1 MAYDDRDNVI
11 PFGVPHDGGDDPV
24 FEARLQRALAV
35 AVPADL
41 GERIVLRQ
49 TTVARREA
57 DAARRP
63 RLAWR
68 AAAVLA
74 LGVATAGLF
83 ITATPPVQA
92 LPELA
97 VDHTLHHEPGAT
109 ARTARVAPSQVRALF
124 ARGGVVMDGTPPVV
138 HYINLC
144 DLGRDLSVHFVSQ
157 QPGGPVTLYYVPGR
171 VESMR
176 MDFRQGGFSGRS
188 VPLAR
193 GSLVMLAASDADF
206 DHLERDWQQAIDPGS
221 AVPASR

>member
-1 MAYDDRDNVI
+1 MADDERDNVI
-11 PFGVPHDGGDDPV
+11 PFAAPRDGGDDPV
-24 FEARLQRALAV
+24 FEARLRRVLSV
-35 AVPADL
+35 AVPSDL
-41 GERIVLRQ
+41 EARILLRQ
-49 TTVARREA
+49 TTDARRAA
-57 DAARRP
+57 DAARRT

-68 AAAVLA
+68 AAAMLV

-97 VDHTLHHEPGAT
+97 IDHTLHHEPGAT
-109 ARTARVAPSQVRALF
+109 ARTARVSPSQVRALF
-124 ARGGVVMDGTPPVV
+124 ARGGVILDAPPPEV

-171 VESMR
+171 IESMR

-193 GSLVMLAASDADF
+193 GSLVMLAATDADF
-206 DHLERDWQQAIDPGS
+206 DRLERDWRLALDPRAG
-221 AVPASR
+221 AHADR

>member
-1 MAYDDRDNVI
+1 MALDDRDNVI
-11 PFGVPHDGGDDPV
+11 PFGAPHDGGDDPV
-24 FEARLQRALAV
+24 VEARLKRALAI

-41 GERIVLRQ
+41 DARILLHQ
-49 TTVARREA
+49 TTAARREA
-57 DAARRP
+57 AAARRP

-83 ITATPPVQA
+83 ITTTPPVQA

-97 VDHTLHHEPGAT
+97 VDHTLNHEPGAT
-109 ARTARVAPSQVRALF
+109 ARTARVSPSQVRALF
-124 ARGGVVMDGTPPVV
+124 ARGGVILDAPPPVV

-171 VESMR
+171 IESMR

-193 GSLVMLAASDADF
+193 GSLVMLAATDADF
-206 DHLERDWQQAIDPGS
+206 DRLEREWQQAIDPG
-221 AVPASR
+221 AGAADLR